1 MKVKAIKQIPMWGSY
16 KGLDPEDWVQLN
28 AGKTVEISMI
38 PNKAKEYLEIVKSKQ
53 NKKGDD

>member
-1 MKVKAIKQIPMWGSY
+1 MKVKAKKQIPMWGSY
-16 KGLDPEDWVQLN
+16 QGLDPKDWVELN

-38 PNKAKEYLEIVKSKQ
+38 PDKAKEYLEIIKSKQ